1 MRVLTPLEHF
11 SNITNCQNWGRTP
24 YQNMSSWGTLWI
36 TVAVSG
42 KKLTPSIQGCCKSSS
57 GVIRWFLS
65 QCKQPSKKLTNKGSL
80 HPIVGPMSL
89 VPGQC
94 FLPHEFGTIFGLL
107 LLSAHPNYSTIIYLS
122 IEIII
127 WGNQDQWHHF
137 FHSTVAMARLIV
149 TLQKHV
155 ECFLRI

>member
-1 MRVLTPLEHF
+1 MDNSIVE
-11 SNITNCQNWGRTP
+11 
-24 YQNMSSWGTLWI
+24 
-36 TVAVSG
+36 VSE

-65 QCKQPSKKLTNKGSL
+65 QRKQPSKKLTNKGSL
-80 HPIVGPMSL
+80 HPIVSAMSL

-107 LLSAHPNYSTIIYLS
+107 LLSAHPNYSTAIYLS

-127 WGNQDQWHHF
+127 
-137 FHSTVAMARLIV
+137 
-149 TLQKHV
+149 
-155 ECFLRI
+155 